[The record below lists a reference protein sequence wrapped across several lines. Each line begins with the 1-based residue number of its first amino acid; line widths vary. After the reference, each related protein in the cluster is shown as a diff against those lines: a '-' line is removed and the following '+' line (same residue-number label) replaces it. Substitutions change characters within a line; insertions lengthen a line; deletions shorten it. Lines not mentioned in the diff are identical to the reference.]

1 VNQNSVK
8 NNRGMFT
15 GKKRELRNMELLTP
29 YTAQVSQLPWRD
41 KFQVLRISDH
51 DIQNS
56 HGS

>member
-1 VNQNSVK
+1 MTQNSIK
-8 NNRGMFT
+8 NCRVRYT

-41 KFQVLRISDH
+41 KFEVLRISNH

-56 HGS
+56 HDS